1 MTEEPREL
9 LETTTQKTMTEL
21 PRNRQNSFCCG
32 GGGGMSFIDEPSDKR
47 VNHERAREILATDAD
62 TVAVGCP
69 FCTTMMEDGI
79 NSTKGERNLEVKELA
94 ELLNEATTAPSESQ

>member
-1 MTEEPREL
+1 
-9 LETTTQKTMTEL
+9 
-21 PRNRQNSFCCG
+21 
-32 GGGGMSFIDEPSDKR
+32 MSFIDEPSDKR